1 MARIG
6 TLTVT
11 VNMPKVK
18 KAWAWESSAPN
29 IIQRYLVFPTLSRR
43 QVKEMK
49 AYAYEIC
56 GKKPNL
62 RRVLII
68 VNRN

>member
-6 TLTVT
+6 TLTVKI
-11 VNMPKVK
+11 NMPKVK

-29 IIQRYLVFPTLSRR
+29 LIPRFLVFPTLSRR

-49 AYAYEIC
+49 AYAENIC

-62 RRVLII
+62 RRVLVI